1 MPAARKQK
9 DRDPDAQ
16 ALIDF
21 FLSAVSDAPQSLL
34 MLDYDGTLAPFRQ
47 HRDRAF
53 PYPGIARLLREIGCT
68 SRTRI
73 VIVSGRDAN
82 EIVRLL
88 DMEPRPEIWGLH
100 GLQRLRPRGDA
111 EVSPL
116 DANTVQALGLAE
128 RWLLDQ
134 GLLKNADLKT
144 GSIAVHW
151 RGKRQLRAND
161 IRRRV
166 LLGWEDIAK
175 QAGLNLLEFDAGV
188 EIRPHRPNKGDAVR
202 IILSEMK
209 SEMKLDIPAIYF
221 GDDRTDEHA
230 FEALNAR
237 SAGRSLTVLVRPD
250 WRPTAAQLWLR
261 SPHQVRTLL
270 RGWLK
275 ACPVNRL
282 AVETGSQTI
291 FSGSRNQ
298 GANA

>member
-1 MPAARKQK
+1 MPAAIKQK
-9 DRDPDAQ
+9 DLDPDAKV
-16 ALIDF
+16 LVDF
-21 FLSAVSDAPQSLL
+21 FLSAVADAPQSLL

-53 PYPGIARLLREIGCT
+53 PYPGIARLLQEIGCT
-68 SRTRI
+68 GRTRI

-88 DMEPRPEIWGLH
+88 DIEPRPEIWGLH
-100 GLQRLRPRGDA
+100 GLQRLRARRDA

-116 DANTVQALGLAE
+116 DANTVQALALAE
-128 RWLLDQ
+128 RWLVDQ
-134 GLLKNADLKT
+134 GLLKNAELKT

-151 RGKRQLRAND
+151 RGKSQLRANE

-175 QAGLNLLEFDAGV
+175 QRELNLLEFDGGV
-188 EIRPHRPNKGDAVR
+188 EIRPYRPNKGDAVR
-202 IILSEMK
+202 IILNEMK

-237 SAGRSLTVLVRPD
+237 STGRSLTVLVRSD
-250 WRPTAAQLWLR
+250 WRPTAAQIWLR
-261 SPHQVRTLL
+261 SPQQVRALL

-275 ACPVNRL
+275 ACRVNRL
-282 AVETGSQTI
+282 DVETGSQTI
-291 FSGSRNQ
+291 FSGSTNQ